1 MSSSTETQLLELNE
15 KLLATIAAK
24 DWNAYADLC
33 DSELTCFEPETLGH
47 LVAGLQFHKYYF
59 ELPPSTGVRNST
71 LSAPRVRLLGNDAA
85 VISYV
90 RLIQYLD
97 AGGIA
102 QTAQFEETR
111 VWERQSGKWKHVH
124 FHRSSNA

>member
-1 MSSSTETQLLELNE
+1 MASTTESQLLELNE
-15 KLLATIAAK
+15 RLLESIAAK
-24 DWNAYADLC
+24 DWEAYIELC
-33 DSELTCFEPETLGH
+33 DPELTCFEPEARGH
-47 LVAGLQFHKYYF
+47 LVTGLGFHKYYF
-59 ELPPSTGVRNST
+59 DLAPPTGARNST
-71 LSAPRVRLLGNDAA
+71 LSVPRVRMLGADAA

-111 VWERQSGKWKHVH
+111 VWHRQNDNWKHVH
-124 FHRSSNA
+124 FHRSSNS